1 MLAQF
6 RRSPKARV
14 LVFGILFGVAGVL
27 FAGTALLRPSHA
39 PAQTASSGSG
49 APRTFDV
56 ALDDSRKVTGF
67 VARYGQRIDETRRE
81 LSEKNAEIQEL
92 RTSLKTHSEALA
104 KLTGEMEGLRT
115 RELVPAAHAR
125 PGEASSQGGAAG
137 ETAAAPGLPRLEKIS
152 LPAAAKA
159 QAAAARKDEVRIPA
173 GSFAEATLLTGVY
186 APTDGGAQP
195 VDLRVDLTF
204 IGPNRSRIPV
214 QECFLIGKAT
224 GDPNSLR
231 VVIQVDRLSF
241 VRKDGRAIEVPLNGF
256 VADQDGVMGL
266 AGQYVW
272 RIGESLFLAGGLGA
286 IQGVANAFGQGQTT
300 TQINPLGGAT
310 QIVTGDP
317 LKFAAAGA
325 GSTATNKMGD
335 IVTKRLDQIIPAVY
349 TENGRKL
356 TVILIDG
363 VTLTGLDPKEVQN
376 DSSRS
381 PYQGL
386 DFDR

>member
-1 MLAQF
+1 
-6 RRSPKARV
+6 V
-14 LVFGILFGVAGVL
+14 GGVL
-27 FAGTALLRPSHA
+27 FAGVTFLRSSRG
-39 PAQTASSGSG
+39 QASSALPGPGSS
-49 APRTFDV
+49 RNFDV
-56 ALDDSRKVTGF
+56 ALEDSRKVTGF
-67 VARYGQRIDETRRE
+67 VASYGQRIDETRRE
-81 LSEKNAEIQEL
+81 LGQKNTEIQEL
-92 RTSLKTHSEALA
+92 RSTLKTQSDALT
-104 KLTGEMEGLRT
+104 KLMGQLDGLRT
-115 RELVPAAHAR
+115 RETLPVPAGLR
-125 PGEASSQGGAAG
+125 PGEAPSSG
-137 ETAAAPGLPRLEKIS
+137 AAPGEAGAPPALPRLEKIA

-159 QAAAARKDEVRIPA
+159 EARAVRKDEVRLPA

-204 IGPNRSRIPV
+204 IGPNRSRIPI

-231 VVIQVDRLSF
+231 VVIQLDRLSY
-241 VRKDGRAIEVPLNGF
+241 VKKDGRAIEIPVNGY

-266 AGQYVW
+266 SGQYVW
-272 RIGESLFLAGGLGA
+272 RIGESLFLAGGVGA
-286 IQGVANAFGQGQTT
+286 IQGVASAFGQGQTT
-300 TQINPLGGAT
+300 TELSPLGAT
-310 QIVTGDP
+310 QILTGNP
-317 LKFAAAGA
+317 AKFAAAGA
-325 GSTATNKMGD
+325 GSTAANKMGD

-363 VTLTGLDPKEVQN
+363 VTLTGLETKEVQN
-376 DSSRS
+376 ESSRS